1 MKRGR
6 RCIGSR
12 VVAGINISI
21 AAAFCACASVSDSYS
36 FQQPHDYSYMHNSM
50 AVTTQRQRR
59 RPRPRLLCLQL
70 MNNNN
75 DNNERPPVPFVIS
88 GPTRRQDYED
98 VGRLLCEVFDDQA
111 DQAEVL
117 ALNASSKSSSG
128 AGTAVMSNML
138 WNAGITKTAAQYLYT
153 NRYISN
159 ARKMRGKKYA
169 LLVAKS
175 FGASDK
181 NDKNGNIKSNNND
194 NSRAIKPGQVI
205 AMAEV
210 GVSRYPIL
218 SDLIGGSSSSEDDRD
233 ETDVL
238 ASIGVICVAESQ
250 RRSGAASQLLE
261 TAESLARRRWNETSL
276 YAAVEESNNDAL
288 RFFDAAG
295 YEDSGLAVRAEV
307 SERMRKGEMRP
318 HILLQKRLRSDDA
331 LSH

>member
-1 MKRGR
+1 
-6 RCIGSR
+6 
-12 VVAGINISI
+12 
-21 AAAFCACASVSDSYS
+21 
-36 FQQPHDYSYMHNSM
+36 
-50 AVTTQRQRR
+50 
-59 RPRPRLLCLQL
+59 

-75 DNNERPPVPFVIS
+75 DNDDDRPLQFVIS
-88 GPTRRQDYED
+88 GPTRRQDYQD
-98 VGRLLCEVFDDQA
+98 VAGLLCEVFDDQA
-111 DQAEVL
+111 DQAEA
-117 ALNASSKSSSG
+117 ALVSNASSKSSS

-138 WNAGITKTAAQYLYT
+138 WNAGITKTAAQYMYT

-159 ARKMRGKKYA
+159 ARRMRGKKYA

-175 FGASDK
+175 FGSGSDK
-181 NDKNGNIKSNNND
+181 NDNIKSNNND

-218 SDLIGGSSSSEDDRD
+218 SDVTTGGLSEDDHDRD

-288 RFFDAAG
+288 HFFDAAG
-295 YEDSGLAVRAEV
+295 YEDSGLVVQVEV

>member
-1 MKRGR
+1 M
-6 RCIGSR
+6 
-12 VVAGINISI
+12 
-21 AAAFCACASVSDSYS
+21 
-36 FQQPHDYSYMHNSM
+36 
-50 AVTTQRQRR
+50 
-59 RPRPRLLCLQL
+59 
-70 MNNNN
+70 NN
-75 DNNERPPVPFVIS
+75 DNNERPAVPFVIS
-88 GPTRRQDYED
+88 GPTRLEDYED
-98 VGRLLCEVFDDQA
+98 VGRLFCEVFDDQA
-111 DQAEVL
+111 DQAAL

-128 AGTAVMSNML
+128 AAVMSNMF
-138 WNAGITKTAAQYLYT
+138 WNAGITKTAAQYVYT

-175 FGASDK
+175 FGSDK
-181 NDKNGNIKSNNND
+181 ND

-218 SDLIGGSSSSEDDRD
+218 SDLTTGGLSEDDHDRD

-295 YEDSGLAVRAEV
+295 YEDSGLVVQVEV

-318 HILLQKRLRSDDA
+318 HILLQKRLD
-331 LSH
+331 H